1 MSKLD
6 LTKLS
11 NDELLIE
18 AKKRKSAYT
27 LLKVFLGLMI
37 GTAIFTTFK
46 KGFGFFT
53 LFPVFFIPLA
63 INTSKSHQETL
74 QELKTRKL

>member
-6 LTKLS
+6 LTKLTIE
-11 NDELLIE
+11 ELQIE
-18 AKKRKSAYT
+18 DKKRKSANT
-27 LLKVFLGLMI
+27 LLKVFIGLMI

-63 INTSKSHQETL
+63 INANKSYQETL
-74 QELKTRKL
+74 QELKSRKL